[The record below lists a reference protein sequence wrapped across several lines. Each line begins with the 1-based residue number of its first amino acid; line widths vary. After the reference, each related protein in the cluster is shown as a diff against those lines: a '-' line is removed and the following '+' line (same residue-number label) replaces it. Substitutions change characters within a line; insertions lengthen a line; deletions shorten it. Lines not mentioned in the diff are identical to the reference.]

1 MYFGGKHM
9 KQSLFQNKKTLKKNN
24 KFLSEFANHILQ
36 PVIINESDLK
46 RSKRA
51 IIMLLEYIRMAYQK
65 PFSAKNSRQ
74 LKKYCQGL
82 LRMEKANQQ
91 MIRNLVFDNMLKLCD
106 ELHYTKH
113 SKNAVEIY
121 FELKHSIN
129 AMVKE
134 KAEEMLNNLTSYN
147 LISNGK

>member
-1 MYFGGKHM
+1 M
-9 KQSLFQNKKTLKKNN
+9 KRLIYQNNKTLKKNN

-36 PVIINESDLK
+36 PVIINENDLK

-51 IIMLLEYIRMAYQK
+51 VILLLEHIRVTYQQ
-65 PFSAKNSRQ
+65 PFSTKNCMK

-91 MIRNLVFDNMLKLCD
+91 IIRNMIFDSMLTLCN

-113 SKNAVEIY
+113 SKNALEIY

>member
-1 MYFGGKHM
+1 M
-9 KQSLFQNKKTLKKNN
+9 KQPLYQDNKTLKKNN
-24 KFLSEFANHILQ
+24 KFLSEFANHISQ
-36 PVIINESDLK
+36 PVIINENDLK
-46 RSKRA
+46 RSTRA
-51 IIMLLEYIRMAYQK
+51 VILLLEHIRVAYQQ
-65 PFSAKNSRQ
+65 PFSTQNCKQ

-91 MIRNLVFDNMLKLCD
+91 LIRNLVFDSMLKVCN

-121 FELKHSIN
+121 FEFKHSIN
-129 AMVKE
+129 AIVKE
-134 KAEEMLNNLTSYN
+134 KAEEMLDNLTSYN